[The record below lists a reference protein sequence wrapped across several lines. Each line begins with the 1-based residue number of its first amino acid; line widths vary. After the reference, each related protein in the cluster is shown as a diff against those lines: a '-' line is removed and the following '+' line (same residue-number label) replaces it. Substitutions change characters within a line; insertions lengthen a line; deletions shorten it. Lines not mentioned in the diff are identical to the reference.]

1 MVQELYGETHLT
13 ELFLDIG
20 DLQMINKYLKLA
32 YQSGSENWRQ
42 KSFRYCVV
50 IANLKWQERTFVTAN
65 ISSREKML

>member
-1 MVQELYGETHLT
+1 MVQELYEETHLT

-50 IANLKWQERTFVTAN
+50 TANLKWQERTFVTAN